1 MKEKEI
7 YELWRKNAVKDADLI
22 EDLEKI
28 ENDENEIY
36 DRFYKD
42 LSFGTAGLRGI
53 IGAGSNRMN
62 IYTVRKATKGLADYL
77 NLNYKSPSVAI
88 SFDSRIKSDLF
99 AKEAAKVLATNGIK
113 VYIVKEL
120 CPVPFLSFAVRSLSA
135 SAGIMIT
142 ASHNPS
148 NYNGYKCYGPDGCQM
163 TEKSA
168 NKVYELIE
176 KVDMFNVKT
185 ADFNEAVSEGKIVFI
200 EDDLKGKY
208 LDAVE
213 AQSINKNIC
222 KNSGL
227 RVVYT
232 PLNGAGNKFVREI
245 FSRIGV
251 DDVHVVKEQENP
263 DGNFPTCKY
272 PNPEA
277 REALSLAVTL
287 AEKVDA
293 DLVVATDPDSDRL
306 GIAVKDENE
315 YAFLSGNEVGIM
327 LFEYILSQRKL
338 NGTLPQR
345 PFAVKTIVSTDLTDK
360 IAERYNCE
368 LKEVLT
374 GFKYIGEQ
382 ILGLEK
388 KGQEDRFVF
397 GYEESYG
404 YLSGT
409 YVRDKDGVVASM
421 LICELAA
428 YLKKQNKTLVD
439 FVNDLYEKYG
449 FYENTVLNFVFK
461 GAQGSAKMT
470 KIMDNLREKPF
481 NEIAGYKVVKIAD
494 YSVLKKLDIAT
505 GRETD
510 IDLPKSNVL
519 SFYLENNNKLMIRPS
534 GTEPKIKAYI
544 TAVGK
549 SFSES
554 KKITKEI
561 TNFISKIIND

>member
-7 YELWRKNAVKDADLI
+7 YELWRKSVAEDADLI

-42 LSFGTAGLRGI
+42 LNFGTAGLRGI
-53 IGAGSNRMN
+53 MGAGSNRMN

-77 NLNYKSPSVAI
+77 NLNYKKPSVAI

-99 AKEAAKVLATNGIK
+99 AKEAAKVLAANGVK

-120 CPVPFLSFAVRSLSA
+120 CPVPFLSFAVRSLST

-185 ADFNEAVSEGKIVFI
+185 ADFNEAVNEGKIVFI
-200 EDDLKGKY
+200 EDNLKKKY

-222 KNSGL
+222 RDSGL

-245 FSRIGV
+245 FNRIGV

-277 REALSLAVTL
+277 REALSLAVKL

-306 GIAVKDENE
+306 GIAVKNENE

-360 IAERYNCE
+360 IAERYDCE

-382 ILGLEK
+382 ILELEK

-439 FVNDLYEKYG
+439 FVNGLYEEYG
-449 FYENTVLNFVFK
+449 FYENTVLNFGFK

-505 GRETD
+505 GRETN

-534 GTEPKIKAYI
+534 GTEPKIKVYI

-561 TNFISKIIND
+561 TDFISKIIND

>member
-7 YELWRKNAVKDADLI
+7 YELWRKNAVEDADLI

-77 NLNYKSPSVAI
+77 NLNCKIPSVAI

-99 AKEAAKVLATNGIK
+99 AKEAAKVLAANGIK

-120 CPVPFLSFAVRSLSA
+120 CPVPFLSFAVRSLST

-176 KVDMFNVKT
+176 KVDIFNVKT

-200 EDDLKGKY
+200 KDNLKKKY

-222 KNSGL
+222 RGSGL

-245 FSRIGV
+245 FNRIGV

-277 REALSLAVTL
+277 KEALLLAVTL

-306 GIAVKDENE
+306 GIAVKNENE

-360 IAERYNCE
+360 IAERYGCE

-382 ILGLEK
+382 ILELEK

-439 FVNDLYEKYG
+439 FVNGLYEEYG
-449 FYENTVLNFVFK
+449 FYENTVLNFGFK
-461 GAQGSAKMT
+461 GAQGSAKMA

-505 GRETD
+505 GRETN

-534 GTEPKIKAYI
+534 GTEPKIKVYI

-561 TNFISKIIND
+561 TDFISKIIND

>member
-7 YELWRKNAVKDADLI
+7 YELWRKNAVEDADLI
-22 EDLEKI
+22 EDLEKT

-77 NLNYKSPSVAI
+77 NLNYKKPCVAI

-99 AKEAAKVLATNGIK
+99 AKEAAKVLAANGIK

-120 CPVPFLSFAVRSLSA
+120 CPVPFLSFAVRSLST

-148 NYNGYKCYGPDGCQM
+148 NYNGYKCYGSDGCQM

-185 ADFNEAVSEGKIVFI
+185 ADFNEAVSEDKIVFI
-200 EDDLKGKY
+200 EDNLKKKY

-277 REALSLAVTL
+277 REALSLAVKL

-306 GIAVKDENE
+306 GIAVKNENE

-360 IAERYNCE
+360 IAERYDCE

-382 ILGLEK
+382 ILELEK

-409 YVRDKDGVVASM
+409 YVRDKDGVVQSII
-421 LICELAA
+421 IC
-428 YLKKQNKTLVD
+428 
-439 FVNDLYEKYG
+439 
-449 FYENTVLNFVFK
+449 
-461 GAQGSAKMT
+461 
-470 KIMDNLREKPF
+470 
-481 NEIAGYKVVKIAD
+481 
-494 YSVLKKLDIAT
+494 
-505 GRETD
+505 
-510 IDLPKSNVL
+510 
-519 SFYLENNNKLMIRPS
+519 
-534 GTEPKIKAYI
+534 
-544 TAVGK
+544 
-549 SFSES
+549 
-554 KKITKEI
+554 
-561 TNFISKIIND
+561 

>member
-1 MKEKEI
+1 
-7 YELWRKNAVKDADLI
+7 
-22 EDLEKI
+22 
-28 ENDENEIY
+28 
-36 DRFYKD
+36 
-42 LSFGTAGLRGI
+42 
-53 IGAGSNRMN
+53 
-62 IYTVRKATKGLADYL
+62 
-77 NLNYKSPSVAI
+77 
-88 SFDSRIKSDLF
+88 
-99 AKEAAKVLATNGIK
+99 
-113 VYIVKEL
+113 
-120 CPVPFLSFAVRSLSA
+120 
-135 SAGIMIT
+135 MIT

-200 EDDLKGKY
+200 EDNLKKKY

-245 FSRIGV
+245 FNRIGV

-277 REALSLAVTL
+277 REALSLAVKL

-306 GIAVKDENE
+306 GIVVKKENE

-360 IAERYNCE
+360 IAEKYDCE

-374 GFKYIGEQ
+374 GFKYVGEQ
-382 ILGLEK
+382 ILELEK

-439 FVNDLYEKYG
+439 FVNGLYEEYG
-449 FYENTVLNFVFK
+449 FYENTVLNFGFK

-505 GRETD
+505 GRETN

-561 TNFISKIIND
+561 TDFISKIIND

>member
-1 MKEKEI
+1 MKENEI
-7 YELWRKNAVKDADLI
+7 YELWRKDAVEDADLI

-42 LSFGTAGLRGI
+42 LSFGTAGLRGV

-77 NLNYKSPSVAI
+77 NLNYKKPSVAI

-99 AKEAAKVLATNGIK
+99 AKEAAKVLAANGIK

-176 KVDMFNVKT
+176 KVDIFNVKT

-200 EDDLKGKY
+200 EDNLKKKY

-245 FSRIGV
+245 FNRIGV

-277 REALSLAVTL
+277 REALSLAVKL
-287 AEKVDA
+287 AKKVDA

-306 GIAVKDENE
+306 GIAVKNENE

-388 KGQEDRFVF
+388 KGQENRFVF

-439 FVNDLYEKYG
+439 FVNGLYEEYG

-481 NEIAGYKVVKIAD
+481 NEIASYKVVKITD

-505 GRETD
+505 GRETN

-534 GTEPKIKAYI
+534 GTEPKIKVYI

-549 SFSES
+549 NFSES

-561 TNFISKIIND
+561 TDFISKIIND

>member
-7 YELWRKNAVKDADLI
+7 YELWRKNAVEDADLI

-77 NLNYKSPSVAI
+77 NLNYKKPSVAI

-99 AKEAAKVLATNGIK
+99 AKEAAKVLAANEIK

-120 CPVPFLSFAVRSLSA
+120 CPVPFLSFAVRSLST

-176 KVDMFNVKT
+176 KVDIFNVKT
-185 ADFNEAVSEGKIVFI
+185 VDFNEAVSEGKIVFI
-200 EDDLKGKY
+200 EDNLKKKY

-213 AQSINKNIC
+213 SQSINKNIC
-222 KNSGL
+222 RGSGL

-277 REALSLAVTL
+277 REALSLAVKL

-306 GIAVKDENE
+306 GIAVKNENE

-360 IAERYNCE
+360 IAERYGCE

-382 ILGLEK
+382 ILELEK

-439 FVNDLYEKYG
+439 FVNGLYEEYG

-505 GRETD
+505 GRETN

-534 GTEPKIKAYI
+534 GTEPKIKVYI

-561 TNFISKIIND
+561 TDFISKIIND

>member
-7 YELWRKNAVKDADLI
+7 YELWRKNAVEDADLI

-62 IYTVRKATKGLADYL
+62 IYTVRKATRGLADYL

-88 SFDSRIKSDLF
+88 SFDSRIKSDIF

-176 KVDMFNVKT
+176 KVDIFNVKT

-200 EDDLKGKY
+200 KDNLKKKY

-222 KNSGL
+222 RGSGL

-245 FSRIGV
+245 FNRIGV

-277 REALSLAVTL
+277 REALSLAVKL

-306 GIAVKDENE
+306 GIAVKNENE

-360 IAERYNCE
+360 IAERYDCE

-409 YVRDKDGVVASM
+409 YVRDKDGIVASM

-439 FVNDLYEKYG
+439 FVNGLYEEYG
-449 FYENTVLNFVFK
+449 FYENTVLNFGFK

-505 GRETD
+505 GRETN

-534 GTEPKIKAYI
+534 GTEPKIKVYI

-561 TNFISKIIND
+561 TDFISKIIND